1 MSVLHVNIYVWG
13 RGLVQIQGY
22 KLIVLCSWVGRF
34 THTVASSTQEYIN
47 LVLTNCWAT
56 RHIACGGRGAG
67 GVTCNGLTYHP
78 GGVAIIYTAGHIMIQ
93 KQG

>member
-1 MSVLHVNIYVWG
+1 MFNIYLEYTDHRKTTATVVARVLLSVLHVNIYVWG
-13 RGLVQIQGY
+13 CGLVQIQGY

-56 RHIACGGRGAG
+56 RHIACRG
-67 GVTCNGLTYHP
+67 GV
-78 GGVAIIYTAGHIMIQ
+78 
-93 KQG
+93 